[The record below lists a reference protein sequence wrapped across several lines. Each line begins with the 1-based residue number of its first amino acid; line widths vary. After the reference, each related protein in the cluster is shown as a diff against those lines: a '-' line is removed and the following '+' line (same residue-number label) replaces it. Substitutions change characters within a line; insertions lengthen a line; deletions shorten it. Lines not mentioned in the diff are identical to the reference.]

1 MKRSSSLVVLWN
13 WTLGSAWLP
22 LCRVVPHPR
31 RRPHSICL
39 RCPRPDSIPGGAG
52 ARPDHPISR
61 CSSCE
66 RQDLTGIFFDREKP
80 PPAWDAL
87 EDVRTSIR
95 AFHSRSGDQILH
107 GAGEKNLSGLSAGC
121 YTGTDVHS
129 NASHLVAFNYALTSV
144 NTAADR
150 QSQSANHVPDRA
162 GAFNRARWTV
172 KGCEDT
178 IARGVHYPAAEP
190 RDFLANLLMIVVD
203 QVAPARVSNRR
214 GALSRLDNVDEED
227 GCENTVR
234 L

>member
-1 MKRSSSLVVLWN
+1 SNRRYCLSHAAKIALKQKLQWRRGGDRRTSPRMIFISEPCRSFTLRPAKGWLKRSSSLVVLWN

-95 AFHSRSGDQILH
+95 AFHSRSGD
-107 GAGEKNLSGLSAGC
+107 
-121 YTGTDVHS
+121 
-129 NASHLVAFNYALTSV
+129 
-144 NTAADR
+144 
-150 QSQSANHVPDRA
+150 
-162 GAFNRARWTV
+162 
-172 KGCEDT
+172 
-178 IARGVHYPAAEP
+178 
-190 RDFLANLLMIVVD
+190 
-203 QVAPARVSNRR
+203 
-214 GALSRLDNVDEED
+214 
-227 GCENTVR
+227 
-234 L
+234 